1 MKIRSVAL
9 IAVFSLLFLI
19 LGCSKEP
26 GIIRVLIVDGQ
37 NNHTV
42 WPKST
47 VMMKQ
52 YLEDTGLF
60 TADIRRTELTW
71 KGEKWLPHYPLNDG
85 REYKMLQQ
93 PETDPDYLLDFSG
106 YDVVISNFGWKAAP
120 WPEPSK
126 AALEQF
132 VANGGGLVVI
142 HAADNS
148 WPEWT
153 EFNRMIGLGG
163 WGDRNEKDGPYVYY
177 DSEGRL
183 VRDTSP
189 GRAGSHGP
197 QHEILITLRGDHPI
211 TAGMPQTWLHTQDEC
226 YDRLRGPAEN
236 MTVIATAYSDPEL
249 KGTGRHEPMMMVLD
263 YGMGKVFH
271 MTLGHEDYSFEG
283 VGFMTSFLR
292 GTEWAATGAV
302 TLPVPG
308 DFPTAD
314 KASFR
319 KFPGPVVPEN

>member
-1 MKIRSVAL
+1 MIGRLITVLMIACTAIISTSCIGDAKIS
-9 IAVFSLLFLI
+9 
-19 LGCSKEP
+19 
-26 GIIRVLIVDGQ
+26 RVLIVDGQ

-47 VMMKQ
+47 MMMKK

-60 TADIRRTELTW
+60 QVDIRRTETTW

-85 REYKMLQQ
+85 REYKMLQEA
-93 PETDPDYLLDFSG
+93 ETDPNYILDFSG

-126 AALEQF
+126 QALEQF
-132 VANGGGLVVI
+132 VSKGGGLVVI

-148 WPEWT
+148 WPEWL

-177 DSEGRL
+177 DNNGKL
-183 VRDTSP
+183 VRDTSE

-197 QHEILITLRGDHPI
+197 QHEILITVREQHPI
-211 TAGMPQTWLHTQDEC
+211 TRGMPETWLHTQDEC

-236 MTVIATAYSDPEL
+236 MTVIATAYSSPEL

-263 YGMGKVFH
+263 YGKGKVFH
-271 MTLGHEDYSFEG
+271 MTLGHEDYSFAG
-283 VGFMTSFLR
+283 VGFITSFLR
-292 GTEWAATGAV
+292 GTQWAATGKV
-302 TLPVPG
+302 TIPIPD

-314 KASFR
+314 KATSRDF
-319 KFPGPVVPEN
+319 E

>member
-1 MKIRSVAL
+1 MIRRIITTLLLAGILIFNTSCTMEPKI
-9 IAVFSLLFLI
+9 
-19 LGCSKEP
+19 SK
-26 GIIRVLIVDGQ
+26 VLIVDGQ

-47 VMMKQ
+47 VMMKK

-60 TADIRRTELTW
+60 QVDIRRTEVTW
-71 KGEKWLPHYPLNDG
+71 KGEKWLPQYPLDDG
-85 REYKMLQQ
+85 RVYTHVKD
-93 PETDPDYLLDFSG
+93 PVTDPNYILDFSG

-132 VANGGGLVVI
+132 VSKGGGLVVI

-148 WPEWT
+148 WPEWK

-177 DSEGRL
+177 DNDGNL
-183 VRDTSP
+183 VRDTSE

-197 QHEILITLRGDHPI
+197 QHEILITLREKHPI
-211 TAGMPQTWLHTQDEC
+211 TKGMPDTWLHTQDEC
-226 YDRLRGPAEN
+226 YDRLRGPAED
-236 MTVIATAYSDPEL
+236 MTVIATAYSSPDM

-263 YGMGKVFH
+263 YDKGKVFH

-292 GTEWAATGAV
+292 GTQWAATGKV
-302 TLPVPG
+302 TIPIPE

-314 KASFR
+314 KATSR
-319 KFPGPVVPEN
+319 VFP